1 MSEPVAPTAGM
12 RPDFAAILAGDA
24 VAVPTEQWE
33 AAQEAM
39 VLVQVLR
46 IQRRLSERDD
56 AEAARIIALFSS
68 KIGDAANV

>member
-1 MSEPVAPTAGM
+1 MATSPETTGL

-68 KIGDAANV
+68 KIGGAANV